1 MNQITPSA
9 PLTWLLVNRASGS
22 NDPARVEALIE
33 ALDAAACP
41 ADRVVTIPDDELP
54 TVNELDDAGVGILAI
69 FTGDGT
75 VNAAV
80 TSLTGWGGRVLVL
93 PGGTQ
98 NLFAKSCHG
107 DLDELAII
115 ERLGAGGLEDQ
126 HRSLIRT
133 AHGDALCEVLAG
145 PGAHWSDVREAMRE
159 LDIGAVASTMS
170 TAIGQS
176 AAGPQVA
183 VVDPP
188 RGKPE
193 GYPAVRIHLGD
204 SEGGSCLLIDGYGAE
219 GLGDYAMQGL
229 ALLKRDFRE
238 GPHDELGTAS
248 VVTCRSSEP
257 IELMI
262 DGERATGT
270 TEERFEVQRCEVVF
284 LGAAGQRSAA

>member
-1 MNQITPSA
+1 MHNSEPHR
-9 PLTWLLVNRASGS
+9 PLTWLLVNQASGS
-22 NDPARVEALIE
+22 NDPVRVAALVEAL
-33 ALDAAACP
+33 AVAGHAP
-41 ADRVVTIPDDELP
+41 SRVVTLPTDELP
-54 TVNELDDAGVGILAI
+54 TIAELDAAGVGLLAV

-80 TSLTGWGGRVLVL
+80 TALAGWGGRVLVL

-98 NLFAKSCHG
+98 NLFAKACHG
-107 DLDELAII
+107 EPSERDIVAQLAAGELV
-115 ERLGAGGLEDQ
+115 ETR
-126 HRSLIRT
+126 RNLIRT

-159 LDIGAVASTMS
+159 GDLGGIASS
-170 TAIGQS
+170 VGTAIGQS

-183 VVDPP
+183 VVDPA

-193 GYPAVRIHLGD
+193 GYPAVRIHLAA
-204 SEGGSCLLIDGYGAE
+204 ERLAIDGYGAE

-238 GPHDELGTAS
+238 GPHDELGTAR

-270 TEERFEVQRCEVVF
+270 SEERFELAQCEVVF
-284 LGAAGQRSAA
+284 LCSAGQRSEA